1 MLNNKI
7 KYILALFIILLLSM
21 NAFSA
26 TNFTDDSSDATLQS
40 SSSDKVVVD
49 TADDT
54 DSADDDGDGT
64 YSQVNKENDNSD
76 NTNTDDSKL
85 SEGTSGGSGS
95 GFSFGNGSSFGG
107 NGSSFGGNGSGFSF
121 GNGSSFGGNGSGFS
135 FGNSTFGG
143 NGSSFDIASLLD
155 YFTKMM
161 GGDNATNTTNATNKT
176 VNPEVSDVPKVVT
189 STSYAPV
196 SQSPT
201 VEKQSSHV
209 IQRLRD
215 NKAISEGNALTLG
228 TLNKVFDSD
237 FTNGHLLVYVDGK
250 LVFNEITAGDLS
262 TPIFQITD
270 DYIGQHQI
278 KVEFTANGNSNTNT
292 YTEDVLII

>member
-40 SSSDKVVVD
+40 SSVD
-49 TADDT
+49 EVDADANDEGAGDGADDESG
-54 DSADDDGDGT
+54 DST
-64 YSQVNKENDNSD
+64 DNSG
-76 NTNTDDSKL
+76 NTNTDDTKP
-85 SEGTSGGSGS
+85 GKQT
-95 GFSFGNGSSFGG
+95 FGG
-107 NGSSFGGNGSGFSF
+107 NGTGFGGNGSGFNFGNMSF
-121 GNGSSFGGNGSGFS
+121 GGNGTGFGGNGSGFN
-135 FGNSTFGG
+135 FGNMSFGG
-143 NGSSFDIASLLD
+143 NNTTDIASIID
-155 YFTKMM
+155 MIMSMM
-161 GGDNATNTTNATNKT
+161 GGNETNTTNDTT
-176 VNPEVSDVPKVVT
+176 EVSDVPSVVT

-201 VEKQSSHV
+201 FWGQSSHV
-209 IQRLRD
+209 VQRLRD
-215 NKAISEGNALTLG
+215 NKTISEGNVLTLDG
-228 TLNKVFDSD
+228 LNKLYDSD

-278 KVEFTANGNSNTNT
+278 TVEFTPNGNSNTNK

>member
-107 NGSSFGGNGSGFSF
+107 NGSGFNFGNMSFGGN
-121 GNGSSFGGNGSGFS
+121 N
-135 FGNSTFGG
+135 TT
-143 NGSSFDIASLLD
+143 DIASIID
-155 YFTKMM
+155 MIMSMM
-161 GGDNATNTTNATNKT
+161 GGNETNTTNDTT
-176 VNPEVSDVPKVVT
+176 EVSDVPSVVT

-201 VEKQSSHV
+201 FWGQSSHV
-209 IQRLRD
+209 VQRLRD
-215 NKAISEGNALTLG
+215 NKTISEGNVLTLDG
-228 TLNKVFDSD
+228 LNKLYDSD
-237 FTNGHLLVYVDGK
+237 FTNGHLIVYVDGK

-262 TPIFQITD
+262 TQIFQITD
-270 DYIGQHQI
+270 DYLGQHQI
-278 KVEFTANGNSNTNT
+278 TVEFTANGNSHTNK

>member
-1 MLNNKI
+1 
-7 KYILALFIILLLSM
+7 
-21 NAFSA
+21 
-26 TNFTDDSSDATLQS
+26 
-40 SSSDKVVVD
+40 
-49 TADDT
+49 
-54 DSADDDGDGT
+54 
-64 YSQVNKENDNSD
+64 
-76 NTNTDDSKL
+76 
-85 SEGTSGGSGS
+85 
-95 GFSFGNGSSFGG
+95 
-107 NGSSFGGNGSGFSF
+107 
-121 GNGSSFGGNGSGFS
+121 
-135 FGNSTFGG
+135 
-143 NGSSFDIASLLD
+143 
-155 YFTKMM
+155 MM
-161 GGDNATNTTNATNKT
+161 GGDNATNTTNATNET

-215 NKAISEGNALTLG
+215 NKTISEGSALTLG

-278 KVEFTANGNSNTNT
+278 KVEFTADGNSNTNT